1 LECLKPGEKGQGSA
15 DGLLP
20 RKASGLQKEVEIMAD
35 ALLWLVSFGIIL
47 NAIDQNATPGRRA
60 PYPLAPRKASG
71 FQKEVERLWQTY
83 CGGS

>member
-1 LECLKPGEKGQGSA
+1 
-15 DGLLP
+15 
-20 RKASGLQKEVEIMAD
+20 MAEL
-35 ALLWLVSFGIIL
+35 LLWLVSFGIIL

-83 CGGS
+83 CCGS